1 MANNEKMIWDL
12 LMKQIGN
19 PYGVAGLMGNLYA
32 ESGLNPKN
40 IQNSFNKKL
49 KLTDEEY
56 TSKVDDGSY
65 KNFVK
70 DGAGYGLAQWTYHT
84 RKQALLKYAQSTHTS
99 IGDILTQIE
108 FLWKELQ
115 KYSSVLK
122 VLKNATTIREAS
134 DAVLTKYE
142 KPANQ
147 SDAVKKKRAQ
157 YGVAIFERQNKVIK
171 KYVRV
176 NRNSVYVRTGPGTMH
191 DKLGV
196 AFKGKTFELI
206 RIDKNTGWYCI
217 QYSENYTG
225 WITNKYTSI
234 FEG

>member
-1 MANNEKMIWDL
+1 MANNERMIWDL

-40 IQNSFNKKL
+40 LQNSFNKKL

-99 IGDILTQIE
+99 IGDILTQLE

-122 VLKNATTIREAS
+122 VLKNAKSIREAS

-142 KPANQ
+142 KPTNQ
-147 SDAVKKKRAQ
+147 SESVKKKREK
-157 YGVAIFERQNKVIK
+157 YGINIYERQNNTVT

-176 NRNSVYVRTGPGTMH
+176 NRTSVYVRSGPGTTYE
-191 DKLGV
+191 KVGV
-196 AFKGKTFELI
+196 AFKGKMFELI
-206 RIDKNTGWYCI
+206 DIDKKSGWYHICF
-217 QYSENYTG
+217 SEVCDG